1 MKNVKF
7 RHLSA
12 HVLVFRFI
20 TSQISSALIITSFVG
35 VQLKSQPLAREH
47 TGARRKRK
55 TFILPQTPSG
65 VQTDKKTEVN
75 LESPP
80 SQAVCPRVML
90 NNGQNIFYRIS
101 WRPSEADLWPRGYKM
116 SSFHIFRHLCTILSE
131 RILEFLQ
138 NMFRSHS

>member
-1 MKNVKF
+1 MSSLGIF
-7 RHLSA
+7 QLICWFSG
-12 HVLVFRFI
+12 
-20 TSQISSALIITSFVG
+20 SQISSALIITSFVG

-101 WRPSEADLWPRGYKM
+101 
-116 SSFHIFRHLCTILSE
+116 
-131 RILEFLQ
+131 
-138 NMFRSHS
+138 